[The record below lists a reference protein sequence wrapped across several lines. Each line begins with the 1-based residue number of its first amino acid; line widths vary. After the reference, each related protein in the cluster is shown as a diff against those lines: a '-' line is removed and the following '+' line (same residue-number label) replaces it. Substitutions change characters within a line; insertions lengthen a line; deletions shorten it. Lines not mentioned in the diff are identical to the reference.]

1 MISLMRNCDL
11 TVKCNK
17 RMKNSTVFIV
27 AVLCAAAAACTSYRE
42 DMRYEPPSFPKE
54 YTARIKPLNRETTMG
69 NILRMYL
76 CDSVLLV
83 QGKNV
88 DNDNVFHVFS
98 INDGRYLSSFGY
110 YGRGPNELASY
121 YCAAQDIEGRTL
133 HVLDTNG
140 AYITIDIPRSI
151 GNRRIEV
158 ISEGMASHHT
168 TTNSIFS
175 LPKGRLL
182 HCEGFGCRFFS
193 TDMQYRDTVRLHDAF
208 PYISPEFE
216 ADTIIRKSYFSMF
229 TMHDVKPDRTR
240 LVCTSANGMLMEIF
254 DIGRDSIRPVVTRR
268 FFEPKMKNQIAP
280 QPDCISGSCS
290 LKTSDKYI
298 YLVYSDGLAL
308 DMDNTEYIL
317 GIFDWSGQEVARYRL
332 DSNIG
337 PFVVMPD
344 DSRIYC
350 WAQNEEGEEYLG
362 YFDLEH

>member
-1 MISLMRNCDL
+1 
-11 TVKCNK
+11 
-17 RMKNSTVFIV
+17 MKNSTVFIV
-27 AVLCAAAAACTSYRE
+27 AVLCAAAAACTSYSE

-54 YTARIKPLNRETTMG
+54 YTAQIKSLNKETTMG
-69 NILRMYL
+69 HILRMYL

-121 YCAAQDIEGRTL
+121 YCAAQDPEGCTL
-133 HVLDTNG
+133 HVLDNNG

-151 GNRRIEV
+151 ENRRIEV
-158 ISEGMASHHT
+158 ISDGMASHHT

-182 HCEGFGCRFFS
+182 HCEGFDCRFFS

-216 ADTIIRKSYFSMF
+216 ADTIIRKGYFSMF

-240 LVCTSANGMLMEIF
+240 MVCTGLYGMLMEIF
-254 DIGRDSIRPVVTRR
+254 DIGGDSIRPVVTRR

-350 WAQNEEGEEYLG
+350 WVQNEEGEEYLG

>member
-1 MISLMRNCDL
+1 
-11 TVKCNK
+11 
-17 RMKNSTVFIV
+17 MKNLTVFIV

-42 DMRYEPPSFPKE
+42 DMQYEPPSFPKE

-110 YGRGPNELASY
+110 YGRGPNELANYFCVAPDS
-121 YCAAQDIEGRTL
+121 ESHTL

-151 GNRRIEV
+151 ENRRIEV
-158 ISEGMASHHT
+158 SSQGANPHHT
-168 TTNSIFS
+168 TSMSIFR
-175 LPKGRLL
+175 LPEGRLL
-182 HCEGFGCRFFS
+182 HCEGFDCRFFS

-216 ADTIIRKSYFSMF
+216 ADTIIHKGYFSMF

-240 LVCTSANGMLMEIF
+240 MVCTGLYGMLMEIF
-254 DIGRDSIRPVVTRR
+254 DIGGDSIRPVVTRR

-280 QPDCISGSCS
+280 QPDCVLGAGD
-290 LKTSDKYI
+290 LYVTDKYI
-298 YLVYSDGLAL
+298 YLLYSDETAQSR
-308 DMDNTEYIL
+308 DNAEYML

-332 DSNIG
+332 EEEIG

-344 DSRIYC
+344 DSRAYC
-350 WAQNEEGEEYLG
+350 WVQNEEGEEYLG

>member
-1 MISLMRNCDL
+1 
-11 TVKCNK
+11 
-17 RMKNSTVFIV
+17 MKNSTVFIV

-54 YTARIKPLNRETTMG
+54 YTAQIKSLNKEVTMDVM
-69 NILRMYL
+69 RMYL
-76 CDSVLLV
+76 CDTIILV
-83 QGKNV
+83 RGVSV
-88 DNDNVFHVFS
+88 DNDNVLHAFS
-98 INDGRYLSSFGY
+98 INDGKYICSFGH
-110 YGRGPNELASY
+110 YGRGPNELANYFCVAPDS
-121 YCAAQDIEGRTL
+121 ESHTL

-151 GNRRIEV
+151 ENRRIEV
-158 ISEGMASHHT
+158 SSQGANPHHT
-168 TTNSIFS
+168 TSMSIFR
-175 LPKGRLL
+175 LPEGRLL
-182 HCEGFGCRFFS
+182 HCEGFDCRFFS

-216 ADTIIRKSYFSMF
+216 ADTIIRKGYFSMF

-254 DIGRDSIRPVVTRR
+254 DIGGDSIRPVVTRR

-308 DMDNTEYIL
+308 DMDNTECIL
-317 GIFDWSGQEVARYRL
+317 GIFDWSGAEVAQYRL

-350 WAQNEEGEEYLG
+350 WPHDEEGEEYLG
-362 YFDLEH
+362 YLDLEH

>member
-1 MISLMRNCDL
+1 
-11 TVKCNK
+11 
-17 RMKNSTVFIV
+17 MKNLYVTMLLLALV
-27 AVLCAAAAACTSYRE
+27 ACSSHRE
-42 DMRYEPPSFPKE
+42 DMQYEPPSFPKE

-121 YCAAQDIEGRTL
+121 YCAAQDPEGCTL

-140 AYITIDIPRSI
+140 AYITIDIPHSI
-151 GNRRIEV
+151 ENRRIEV
-158 ISEGMASHHT
+158 SSQGANPHHT
-168 TTNSIFS
+168 TSMSIFR
-175 LPKGRLL
+175 LPEGRLL
-182 HCEGFGCRFFS
+182 HCEGFDCRFFS

-216 ADTIIRKSYFSMF
+216 ADTIIHKGYFSMF

-240 LVCTSANGMLMEIF
+240 MVCTGLYGMLMEIF
-254 DIGRDSIRPVVTRR
+254 DIGGDSIRPVVTRR

-280 QPDCISGSCS
+280 QPDCVLGAGDLSV
-290 LKTSDKYI
+290 TDKYI
-298 YLVYSDGLAL
+298 YLLYSDETAQSR
-308 DMDNTEYIL
+308 DNAEYML

-350 WAQNEEGEEYLG
+350 WVQNEEGEEYLG

>member
-42 DMRYEPPSFPKE
+42 DMRYEQPSFPKE

-121 YCAAQDIEGRTL
+121 YCAAQDPEGCTL
-133 HVLDTNG
+133 HVLDNNG

-151 GNRRIEV
+151 ENRRIEV
-158 ISEGMASHHT
+158 ISDGMASHHT

-182 HCEGFGCRFFS
+182 HCEGFDCRFFS

-216 ADTIIRKSYFSMF
+216 ADTIIRKGYFSMF
-229 TMHDVKPDRTR
+229 TRHDVRPDRTR
-240 LVCTSANGMLMEIF
+240 MVCTGLYGMLMEIF
-254 DIGRDSIRPVVTRR
+254 DIGGDSIRPVVTRR

-280 QPDCISGSCS
+280 QPDCVLGAGD
-290 LKTSDKYI
+290 LYVTDKYI
-298 YLVYSDGLAL
+298 YLLYSDETAQSR
-308 DMDNTEYIL
+308 DNAEYML

-332 DSNIG
+332 EEEIG

-344 DSRIYC
+344 DSRAYC
-350 WAQNEEGEEYLG
+350 WVQDAEGEEYLG

>member
-1 MISLMRNCDL
+1 
-11 TVKCNK
+11 
-17 RMKNSTVFIV
+17 MKNLYVTMLLLALV
-27 AVLCAAAAACTSYRE
+27 ACSSHRE
-42 DMRYEPPSFPKE
+42 DMQYEPPSFPKE

-121 YCAAQDIEGRTL
+121 YCAAQDPEGCTL
-133 HVLDTNG
+133 HVLDNNG

-151 GNRRIEV
+151 ENRRIEV
-158 ISEGMASHHT
+158 SSQGANPHHT
-168 TTNSIFS
+168 TSMSIFR
-175 LPKGRLL
+175 LPEGRLL
-182 HCEGFGCRFFS
+182 HCEGFDCRFFS

-216 ADTIIRKSYFSMF
+216 ADTIIHKGYFSMF

-240 LVCTSANGMLMEIF
+240 MVCTGLYGMLMEIF
-254 DIGRDSIRPVVTRR
+254 DIGGDSIRPVVTRR

-280 QPDCISGSCS
+280 QPDCVLGAGD
-290 LKTSDKYI
+290 LYVTDKYI
-298 YLVYSDGLAL
+298 YLLYSDETAQSR
-308 DMDNTEYIL
+308 DNAEYML

-332 DSNIG
+332 EEEIG

-344 DSRIYC
+344 DSRAYC
-350 WAQNEEGEEYLG
+350 WVQDAEGEEYLG
-362 YFDLEH
+362 YFDLDKI